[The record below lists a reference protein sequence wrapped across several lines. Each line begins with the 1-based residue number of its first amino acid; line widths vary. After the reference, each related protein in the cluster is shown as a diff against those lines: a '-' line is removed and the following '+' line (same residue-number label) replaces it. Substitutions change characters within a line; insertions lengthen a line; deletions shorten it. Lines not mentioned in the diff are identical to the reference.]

1 VHKKN
6 NIILKN
12 VAILT
17 SKRSWFVPYAKEFV
31 KNLKEKGHQSE
42 LFYKHENIRK
52 DYQIVFVLSYFNI
65 INERFLKEH
74 KHNLVIH
81 ESLLPQGKGW
91 APLFWQILEGRNK
104 IPIVLFE
111 ATPEVDAGDIYIK
124 DYIRLEGHE
133 LHDEI
138 RRLQAQKSIEMC
150 LYFLENYENLK
161 PINQSGK
168 ETYYARRT
176 PKDSELEIDKSIR
189 EQFNLLRIVK
199 NDEFPAFFLHQGSKY
214 VIKIFKEENCK

>member
-1 VHKKN
+1 M
-6 NIILKN
+6 
-12 VAILT
+12 
-17 SKRSWFVPYAKEFV
+17 
-31 KNLKEKGHQSE
+31 
-42 LFYKHENIRK
+42 
-52 DYQIVFVLSYFNI
+52 
-65 INERFLKEH
+65 
-74 KHNLVIH
+74 
-81 ESLLPQGKGW
+81 PQGKGW

-104 IPIVLFE
+104 IPIVLFD

-150 LYFLENYENLK
+150 LYFLENYENFK

-176 PKDSELEIDKSIR
+176 PKDSELEIDKSIC

-199 NDEFPAFFLHQGSKY
+199 NDEFPAFFLHQGCKY
-214 VIKIFKEENCK
+214 FVKIFKEENCK

>member
-1 VHKKN
+1 MHKKN

-42 LFYKHENIRK
+42 LFYKQEDIRK

-74 KHNLVIH
+74 KHNLVVH
-81 ESLLPQGKGW
+81 ESLLPKGKGW

-161 PINQSGK
+161 PVNQSGK

-189 EQFNLLRIVK
+189 EQFNLFRIV
-199 NDEFPAFFLHQGSKY
+199 NNQEFPAFFYNKKHKY
-214 VIKIFKEENCK
+214 IIHIYQE